1 MRRQKLTEG
10 STLDALRK
18 SKQLAIANLN
28 RIKTE
33 KARLKAK
40 HKRIMLKRAQDRLAK
55 ENKKAILRLNRDIK
69 IGEEKGKRL
78 VEIAQKKREMS
89 HKQHNLDNIKQQ
101 YSDFMADE
109 KQAKIDAE
117 LSDMF
122 DSSPSPKQASPTLQ
136 DMFDSSPSPKSKE
149 RSARGMT
156 RRRRTRR
163 RGARRR
169 GARRRGTRRSMYKR
183 RKSYK
188 KSKN

>member
-1 MRRQKLTEG
+1 MQDILKKNKEIVSSQLNRFKTKKLIHEKRR
-10 STLDALRK
+10 
-18 SKQLAIANLN
+18 KQLIQ
-28 RIKTE
+28 
-33 KARLKAK
+33 
-40 HKRIMLKRAQDRLAK
+40 KRAQDRLAK

-101 YSDFMADE
+101 YTDFMADE

-122 DSSPSPKQASPTLQ
+122 DSSPSPTLQDMFDSTPSPTLQ

-149 RSARGMT
+149 RSARGIT

-163 RGARRR
+163 RGTRRR